1 MLKLKSLNPAK
12 LLSLGKCIFIRRRRY
27 PLAPRC
33 LDKAR
38 HAHSRRGWHLRGSPS
53 KDVAHSSHFPGGTL
67 LGMSVLSL
75 LTVPSSQTLTA
86 SSFGS
91 QRKTVLKEKT
101 WPHLHAGRNSS
112 QTWLLKRFAAMLCIQ
127 HRPAPHFSKLL
138 TALLPL
144 HWALWQPLI
153 PLHLRATFPAL
164 FIHILPQSKEMPQSG
179 MLATSSMGLN
189 TMRHDET
196 LRIHEGIA
204 KLNPPLTFHS
214 EISRRKGLS
223 LFSLS

>member
-38 HAHSRRGWHLRGSPS
+38 HAHSQRGWHLRGSPS

-75 LTVPSSQTLTA
+75 LTVPSSQTLAA

-101 WPHLHAGRNSS
+101 QPHVHAGINSS
-112 QTWLLKRFAAMLCIQ
+112 QTLLFKRFAVMLCIS
-127 HRPAPHFSKLL
+127 RGAVPHLLKLL
-138 TALLPL
+138 TAQLPL
-144 HWALWQPLI
+144 H
-153 PLHLRATFPAL
+153 
-164 FIHILPQSKEMPQSG
+164 
-179 MLATSSMGLN
+179 
-189 TMRHDET
+189 
-196 LRIHEGIA
+196 
-204 KLNPPLTFHS
+204 
-214 EISRRKGLS
+214 
-223 LFSLS
+223 